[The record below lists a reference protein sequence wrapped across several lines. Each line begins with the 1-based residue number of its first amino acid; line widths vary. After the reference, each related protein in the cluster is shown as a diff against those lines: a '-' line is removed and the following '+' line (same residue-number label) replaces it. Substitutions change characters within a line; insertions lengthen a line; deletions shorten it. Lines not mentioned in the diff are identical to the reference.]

1 MKNINL
7 NNEQRTTNNEQRT
20 TNNEQRTTNNEQ
32 RTTKIQIID
41 FSEYIQLVFTDYTLR
56 TITLG
61 TAILGAICG
70 MLGSFAV
77 LRKQSLLGDAISHA
91 ALPGIAIAFLITGT
105 KETNVLL
112 IGALVSG
119 LLGAFWIRGITKRTH
134 LKSDTALGLI
144 LSIFFG
150 FGMLLLTYIQK
161 LPNANQSGLDKFLF
175 GQAATL
181 LARDVWFMAIV
192 TFICLVVLLL
202 FWKEFKILLFD
213 ADYAKTLGFNIQLID
228 ILITSFIVIAI
239 VLGLQTVG
247 VVLMSA
253 MLLAPAAAARQW
265 TNSLGI
271 MVVLAAF
278 FGATSGVVGT
288 AISASQNNLSTGPVI
303 VLVAAVFVGFSFI
316 FSPSRGLL
324 FKQIRFIQNRKDLQL
339 HKTLA
344 FMFEIAE
351 DHEDISHPHAI
362 KILNNFYGYTR
373 KSLGKLERKEYIN
386 VKGSMWSMTPK
397 GYHFAA
403 NLYNQQG
410 NENE

>member
-1 MKNINL
+1 MSF
-7 NNEQRTTNNEQRT
+7 T
-20 TNNEQRTTNNEQ
+20 
-32 RTTKIQIID
+32 
-41 FSEYIQLVFTDYTLR
+41 EYFELLFNDYTLR
-56 TITLG
+56 TISLG

-112 IGALVSG
+112 IGALISG
-119 LLGAFWIRGITKRTH
+119 LIGAFWIRGITKRTH

-161 LPNANQSGLDKFLF
+161 QPNANQSGLDKFLF

-181 LARDVWFMAIV
+181 LARDVWFMASV
-192 TFICLVVLLL
+192 TLVCLLVLLL
-202 FWKEFKILLFD
+202 FWKEFKIMLFD
-213 ADYAKTLGFNIQLID
+213 IDYAKTLGFNVKTID
-228 ILITSFIVIAI
+228 LLITSFIVLAI

-271 MVVLAAF
+271 MVVLAAI

-303 VLVAAVFVGFSFI
+303 VLVAATFVVFSFI

-324 FKQIRFIQNRKDLQL
+324 FRQIRFVKNRKDLQL

-344 FMFEIAE
+344 FMFDIAKS
-351 DHEDISHPHAI
+351 HEDISHPHTVR
-362 KILNNFYGYTR
+362 ILNNFHGYTR
-373 KSLGKLERKEYIN
+373 KSLSKLEDKEYIR
-386 VKGSMWSMTPK
+386 VEGLMWAMTEK
-397 GYHFAA
+397 GYHFAS
-403 NLYNQQG
+403 NLYNQQVE
-410 NENE
+410 END

>member
-1 MKNINL
+1 M
-7 NNEQRTTNNEQRT
+7 
-20 TNNEQRTTNNEQ
+20 
-32 RTTKIQIID
+32 D
-41 FSEYIQLVFTDYTLR
+41 FSEYFKLVFSDYTLR
-56 TITLG
+56 TITIG

-105 KETNVLL
+105 KDSSILL

-119 LLGAFWIRGITKRTH
+119 LIGTFWIRGIVSKTH

-144 LSIFFG
+144 LSLFFG
-150 FGMLLLTYIQK
+150 FGMLLLTFIQK
-161 LPNANQSGLDKFLF
+161 QPNANQAGLDKYLF

-181 LARDVWFMAIV
+181 LESDVWMMAIV
-192 TFICLVVLLL
+192 TGVCLVVLLL

-213 ADYAKTLGFNIQLID
+213 ADYTKTMGFNTKFID
-228 ILITSFIVIAI
+228 ILITTFIVLAI

-265 TNSLGI
+265 TNSLST
-271 MVVLAAF
+271 MVFLAAI
-278 FGATSGVVGT
+278 FGAFSGVFGT

-303 VLVAAVFVGFSFI
+303 VIVAGIFVIISFI

-324 FKQIRFIQNRKDLQL
+324 FKQIRFIKNRRDLKL

-344 FMFEIAE
+344 FMYNIAE
-351 DHEDISHPHAI
+351 THEDISHPHTI
-362 KILNNFYGYTR
+362 KILNNFQGYTR
-373 KSLGKLERKEYIN
+373 KTLQKLVDNHYVKLEGN
-386 VKGSMWSMTPK
+386 MWSLTEEGFKM
-397 GYHFAA
+397 AS
-403 NLYNQQG
+403 NLYNQQSED
-410 NENE
+410 NE

>member
-1 MKNINL
+1 M
-7 NNEQRTTNNEQRT
+7 
-20 TNNEQRTTNNEQ
+20 
-32 RTTKIQIID
+32 
-41 FSEYIQLVFTDYTLR
+41 R

-61 TAILGAICG
+61 TAVLGAVCG

-91 ALPGIAIAFLITGT
+91 ALPGIAIAFLLTGT

-112 IGALVSG
+112 VGALISG
-119 LLGAFWIRGITKRTH
+119 LLGAFWIRGIVKRTH

-161 LPNANQSGLDKFLF
+161 QPNANQTGLDKFLF

-192 TFICLVVLLL
+192 TFICFLVLLL

-213 ADYAKTLGFNIQLID
+213 ADYAKTLGFDTRLID
-228 ILITSFIVIAI
+228 VLITSFIVLAI
-239 VLGLQTVG
+239 ILGLQTVG

-265 TNSLGI
+265 TNSLWI
-271 MVVLAAF
+271 MVLIAAI

-288 AISASQNNLSTGPVI
+288 AISATQNNLSTGPVI
-303 VLVAAVFVGFSFI
+303 ILVAAIFVIFSFV

-324 FKQIRFIQNRKDLQL
+324 FRQIRFIKNRRDLEL

-344 FMFEIAE
+344 FMFEIAK
-351 DHEDISHPHAI
+351 DHENISHPHAI
-362 KILNNFYGYTR
+362 KILNNFQGFAK
-373 KSLGKLERKEYIN
+373 KSLKRLEEKDFIQVN
-386 VKGSMWSMTPK
+386 GQMWSLTPK
-397 GYHFAA
+397 GYHFAI
-403 NLYNQQG
+403 NMYNQQSS
-410 NENE
+410 EDE

>member
-1 MKNINL
+1 MSFTEYFELLL
-7 NNEQRTTNNEQRT
+7 N
-20 TNNEQRTTNNEQ
+20 
-32 RTTKIQIID
+32 
-41 FSEYIQLVFTDYTLR
+41 DYTLR
-56 TITLG
+56 TISLG
-61 TAILGAICG
+61 TAVLGAICG

-112 IGALVSG
+112 VGALISG
-119 LLGAFWIRGITKRTH
+119 LIGAFWIRGITRNTH

-161 LPNANQSGLDKFLF
+161 QPNANQSGLDKFLF

-181 LARDVWFMAIV
+181 LARDVWFMALV
-192 TFICLVVLLL
+192 TLICLFTILL

-213 ADYAKTLGFNIQLID
+213 ADYAKTLGFNTKVID
-228 ILITSFIVIAI
+228 VLITSFIVLAI

-265 TNSLGI
+265 TNSLGV
-271 MVVLAAF
+271 MVILAAI
-278 FGATSGVVGT
+278 FGASSGVLGT

-303 VLVAAVFVGFSFI
+303 VLVAAVFVVFSFV

-324 FKQIRFIQNRKDLQL
+324 FRQIRFIQNRKDLQL

-344 FMFEIAE
+344 FMFEIAKN
-351 DHEDISHPHAI
+351 HENISHPHTI
-362 KILNNFYGYTR
+362 KILNNFHGFTR
-373 KSLGKLERKEYIN
+373 KSLSKLEHKEYISID
-386 VKGSMWSMTPK
+386 GQMWAMTEK

-403 NLYNQQG
+403 NLYNQQ
-410 NENE
+410 ENKDD

>member
-1 MKNINL
+1 MSF
-7 NNEQRTTNNEQRT
+7 T
-20 TNNEQRTTNNEQ
+20 
-32 RTTKIQIID
+32 
-41 FSEYIQLVFTDYTLR
+41 EYFELLFNDYTLR
-56 TITLG
+56 TISLG

-112 IGALVSG
+112 IGALISG
-119 LLGAFWIRGITKRTH
+119 LIGAFWIRGITKRTH

-161 LPNANQSGLDKFLF
+161 QPNANQSGLDKFLF

-181 LARDVWFMAIV
+181 LARDVWFMASV
-192 TFICLVVLLL
+192 TLVCLLVLLL
-202 FWKEFKILLFD
+202 FWKEFKIMLFD
-213 ADYAKTLGFNIQLID
+213 IDYAKTLGFNVKTID
-228 ILITSFIVIAI
+228 ILITSFIVLAI

-271 MVVLAAF
+271 MVVLAAI

-303 VLVAAVFVGFSFI
+303 VLVAATFVIFSFI

-324 FKQIRFIQNRKDLQL
+324 FRQIRFIKNRKDLQL
-339 HKTLA
+339 HKTLS
-344 FMFEIAE
+344 FMFDIAKS
-351 DHEDISHPHAI
+351 HENISHPHTV
-362 KILNNFYGYTR
+362 KILNNFHGYTR
-373 KSLGKLERKEYIN
+373 KSLSKLEDKDYIHVN
-386 VKGSMWSMTPK
+386 GQMWSMTEK

-403 NLYNQQG
+403 NLYNQQVE
-410 NENE
+410 END